1 MPVASLMQI
10 LKEETET
17 KANVGL
23 VVEDMVAKIRIEMTA
38 ITAVTVR
45 TVVKTTVTATD
56 TSMKDTM
63 ISGIGKIMIET
74 AMIEIAM
81 IGIAMLKI
89 AMIEIAMI
97 GIIMIEIA
105 MIGITMTEIVT
116 IEIVKETA
124 EELTITETE
133 TAIPRDVIGKRIS
146 AAVTQ
151 VIRMILESGAVI
163 DAVQDLKI

>member
-63 ISGIGKIMIET
+63 ISGIGEIMIET

-81 IGIAMLKI
+81 VKI

-97 GIIMIEIA
+97 GIIIEIA

-133 TAIPRDVIGKRIS
+133 TAIPRDVIRKRIS

-151 VIRMILESGAVI
+151 VIQMILESGAVI
-163 DAVQDLKI
+163 NAVQDLKI

>member
-1 MPVASLMQI
+1 
-10 LKEETET
+10 
-17 KANVGL
+17 
-23 VVEDMVAKIRIEMTA
+23 
-38 ITAVTVR
+38 
-45 TVVKTTVTATD
+45 
-56 TSMKDTM
+56 
-63 ISGIGKIMIET
+63 MIEI

-81 IGIAMLKI
+81 IGIV
-89 AMIEIAMI
+89 MIEIAMI

-133 TAIPRDVIGKRIS
+133 TAIPRDVIRKRIS

-151 VIRMILESGAVI
+151 VIQMILESGAVI